1 MATIRTNTPLQ
12 AGETQTTAL
21 PANAA
26 NATLILGA
34 SNNVAIRRWRRFNTG
49 KTPVLIRKDVTLGLR
64 IVRNGVR
71 RIWINCQTAI
81 IPDSFR
87 DTASKIT

>member
-1 MATIRTNTPLQ
+1 MLDWRDGRWQLYVPTHLQ

-49 KTPVLIRKDVTLGLR
+49 KTPVLIRKDVTLG
-64 IVRNGVR
+64 
-71 RIWINCQTAI
+71 
-81 IPDSFR
+81 
-87 DTASKIT
+87 ITYR

>member
-1 MATIRTNTPLQ
+1 MLDWRDGRWQLYVQHTLQ

-34 SNNVAIRRWRRFNTG
+34 QITSPFVDGADLTLENASFN
-49 KTPVLIRKDVTLGLR
+49 
-64 IVRNGVR
+64 
-71 RIWINCQTAI
+71 
-81 IPDSFR
+81 S
-87 DTASKIT
+87 

>member
-1 MATIRTNTPLQ
+1 MAVVSDANNQVTATVKDANSPINITFKGTEGSCWIGVMVDGNYTYQHTLQ

-34 SNNVAIRRWRRFNTG
+34 QITSPFVDGAD
-49 KTPVLIRKDVTLGLR
+49 LTLEKR
-64 IVRNGVR
+64 
-71 RIWINCQTAI
+71 Q
-81 IPDSFR
+81 F
-87 DTASKIT
+87 